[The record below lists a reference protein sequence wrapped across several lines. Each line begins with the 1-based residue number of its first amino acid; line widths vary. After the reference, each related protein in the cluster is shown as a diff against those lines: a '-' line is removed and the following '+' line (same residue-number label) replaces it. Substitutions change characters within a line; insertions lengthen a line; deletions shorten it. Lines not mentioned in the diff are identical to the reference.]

1 MTTDPP
7 AKALVPWT
15 VTRAGVLVYFL
26 HKIRYGDDN
35 MGENEMS
42 REKKIIRTSVI
53 GIVANVFLA
62 SFKAVIGLLT
72 NSIAIVL
79 DAVNN
84 ISDAGSSLITI
95 IGTKLAGKE
104 PDKKHPFGYGRI
116 EYLSAMIISVI
127 VLYAGFTSFVES
139 VKQIIHPKTPDYSI
153 ISLIIIAVAVVV
165 KIVLGR
171 YVKAVGKKVNSDSLV
186 NSGEDATLDSVISA
200 STLVAAVIFMRFD
213 VSIEAW
219 LGAVISIV
227 IIKAGIE
234 MLRDTISQI
243 LGERNDQELVKNI
256 KKTVV
261 AFPGVQGAYDLVLNN
276 YGPDRWNGSIHIEVP
291 DTYSADQLDQ
301 LLREIQ
307 IEVLKE
313 HNVILTAIG
322 VYSTNTKDEEVIRT
336 RTEVSR
342 IVLAHEYVKQIHGFY
357 LVKEKKMIRF
367 DIVVSFDAKDRKAVY
382 SEVVADVAKAF
393 PGYELQV
400 AMDTDYS
407 EE

>member
-1 MTTDPP
+1 
-7 AKALVPWT
+7 
-15 VTRAGVLVYFL
+15 
-26 HKIRYGDDN
+26 
-35 MGENEMS
+35 MGRSEVS
-42 REKKIIRTSVI
+42 REKTIVRTSLI
-53 GIVANVFLA
+53 GIVANVLLA
-62 SFKAVIGLLT
+62 AFKAVIGLMT
-72 NSIAIVL
+72 HSIAIVL

-127 VLYAGFTSFVES
+127 VLYAGVTSFVES
-139 VKQIIHPKTPDYSI
+139 VKQIIHPETPDYSI
-153 ISLIIIAVAVVV
+153 VSLIIIGVAVVV

-171 YVKAVGKKVNSDSLV
+171 YVKAVGEKVHSDSLV

-200 STLVAAVIFMRFD
+200 STLVAAVIFMQFG

-234 MLRDTISQI
+234 MLRDTISQL
-243 LGERNDQELVKNI
+243 LGERNDLELVKEI

-261 AFPGVQGAYDLVLNN
+261 SFPGVQGAYDLVLNN

-301 LLREIQ
+301 MIREIQ
-307 IEVLKE
+307 IKVLNE

-322 VYSTNTKDEEVIRT
+322 VYSTNTKDEEVIRA
-336 RTEVSR
+336 RSEVSR
-342 IVLAHEYVKQIHGFY
+342 IVLSHEHVKQIHGFY
-357 LVKEKKMIRF
+357 LVKEKKAMRF
-367 DIVVSFDAKDRKAVY
+367 DIVISFEAKDRTAVY
-382 SEVVADVAKAF
+382 KDVVSDVSKAF

-407 EE
+407 ES